1 MSEYKTQHTNR
12 NPDIT
17 ESNLEQE
24 NSPEQTSASVFAGP
38 GFGAVGDSARDT
50 AQRVTPGNILSLQ
63 KTIGNR
69 AVTRLLEKNQSSYIR
84 PQLSHTVPLISRAF
98 NSGPDLYFKRG
109 DTGFN
114 FDTKPQQSSTATA
127 TRSEGGSGTTRT
139 EGDEDEAAATEGEGD
154 WSAPI
159 EDEADTR
166 TELKAGRAEGDE
178 DEAAATEG
186 EGDWS
191 APIEEEADTRAEG
204 TLENSGRRS
213 EIQRV
218 GAAGTIQRV
227 TFPKYAAIVAAMRSD
242 FDADW
247 EATLAATTKTSRRE
261 QGFWVQWNSTSKAY
275 SVTGRAIAPT
285 VDNDT
290 GATINLP
297 NKPADAGDVY
307 TIASFHTHTPTANRA
322 VGRPV
327 GPSGADIGADAADN
341 VAGVVYDYV
350 EAKSGNI
357 PAGHPLRS
365 RAQLYS
371 SRDQRT

>member
-1 MSEYKTQHTNR
+1 MSDHATQHINR
-12 NPDIT
+12 NPDIV
-17 ESNLEQE
+17 EANLEQE
-24 NSPEQTSASVFAGP
+24 NSPEQTNSALFAP
-38 GFGAVGDSARDT
+38 GFGATGDNPR
-50 AQRVTPGNILSLQ
+50 QRVTTSNILSLQ

-69 AVTRLLEKNQSSYIR
+69 AVTRLLEKNQSSYLR

-98 NSGPDLYFKRG
+98 ASGPDLFFKRG
-109 DTGFN
+109 EAGFN
-114 FDTKPQQSSTATA
+114 FDTKPQ
-127 TRSEGGSGTTRT
+127 TRT

-154 WSAPI
+154 WNAPI

-166 TELKAGRAEGDE
+166 AELKAGQRAEGDE

-186 EGDWS
+186 EGDWN
-191 APIEEEADTRAEG
+191 APIEDEADTRAEG
-204 TLENSGRRS
+204 TLENSGRKS
-213 EIQRV
+213 EIRRV
-218 GAAGTIQRV
+218 SATGTIQRV
-227 TFPKYAAIVAAMRSD
+227 TFPRYAAIVAAMRSD

-247 EATLAATTKTSRRE
+247 QATLAATTKTSRRE
-261 QGFWVQWNSTSKAY
+261 QGFWVQWDSSSKAY

-285 VDNDT
+285 VDNAT

-297 NKPADAGDVY
+297 NKPADAGNVY

-327 GPSGADIGADAADN
+327 GPSGADISADATDN

-350 EAKSGNI
+350 EAKGGNI
-357 PAGHPLRS
+357 PAGHPLNS

>member
-38 GFGAVGDSARDT
+38 GFGAVGDSARAT

-139 EGDEDEAAATEGEGD
+139 
-154 WSAPI
+154 
-159 EDEADTR
+159 
-166 TELKAGRAEGDE
+166 EGDE